1 MTKIP
6 SWLGVGMDKVRVA
19 PTFAVMTLFALGS
32 HPVVLEAKRWYT
44 PFRFTIPGDSR
55 VDPAN
60 I

>member
-1 MTKIP
+1 
-6 SWLGVGMDKVRVA
+6 MDKVRAVL
-19 PTFAVMTLFALGS
+19 TFAVMTLFALGS

-60 I
+60 V